1 MEKPHAKSTL
11 KYMKEY
17 IKSNELN
24 KKPILLGL
32 KKADMIM
39 KLKELGH
46 WDSKNDKPEDKKKEQ
61 PKPKKKVVKK
71 KEEPKTLQIQDKP
84 KEKKQDFKIMKA
96 ERARQIK
103 AFRRETGSKKT
114 PLQILG
120 IKPADETPELVKERC
135 RELQR
140 KNHPDKGGKKEDF
153 NLIRQACELLIRT
166 TQISKN

>member
-1 MEKPHAKSTL
+1 MQKPHAKSTM
-11 KYMKEY
+11 KYMKDY
-17 IKSNELN
+17 IRSNELN
-24 KKPILLGL
+24 KKAITLGL

-46 WDSKNDKPEDKKKEQ
+46 WDSKNDKPEDKPKKKEQ

-71 KEEPKTLQIQDKP
+71 KEEPKPLQIQDKQ
-84 KEKKQDFKIMKA
+84 KFKIMKA
-96 ERARQIK
+96 ERGRQIK

-120 IKPADETPELVKERC
+120 IKPADETPELVRKRC

-153 NLIRQACELLIRT
+153 NLIRQACELLVRT
-166 TQISKN
+166 TEILKN

>member
-1 MEKPHAKSTL
+1 MEKPHSKSTL

-24 KKPILLGL
+24 KKAITLGL
-32 KKADMIM
+32 KKSDMIM

-46 WDSKNDKPEDKKKEQ
+46 WDSKNDKPEDKKEQ
-61 PKPKKKVVKK
+61 PKPKKKEVKK
-71 KEEPKTLQIQDKP
+71 KEDKPLQIKDKQ
-84 KEKKQDFKIMKA
+84 KFKILKA
-96 ERARQIK
+96 ERGRQIK
-103 AFRRETGSKKT
+103 QFRASTGSKKT

-120 IKPADETPELVKERC
+120 IKPADETPELVKKKC

-153 NLIRQACELLIRT
+153 NLIRQSCELLVRT
-166 TQISKN
+166 TELL

>member
-1 MEKPHAKSTL
+1 MEKPHAKSTV

-24 KKPILLGL
+24 KKAITLGL
-32 KKADMIM
+32 KKKDMIM

-46 WDSKNDKPEDKKKEQ
+46 WNSKNDKPEDKKKEQ
-61 PKPKKKVVKK
+61 PKKKVETKKKV
-71 KEEPKTLQIQDKP
+71 EPKPLQIKDKQ
-84 KEKKQDFKIMKA
+84 KFKIMKA
-96 ERARQIK
+96 ERGRQIK

-120 IKPADETPELVKERC
+120 IKPADETPELVKQRC

-153 NLIRQACELLIRT
+153 DLIRQSCNLLMRT
-166 TQISKN
+166 TEIIKN